1 MDEVQAKAHELAVHV
16 GAMRNAFVFVGPGSE
31 YLTPPSEGARF
42 DWVIVAVHGTSRHRA
57 SIVDLNVLGME
68 QRPLLLA
75 ALVEEL
81 DRRFSSVRLFGS
93 ASSLEAA
100 LDAALAGQAAANRF
114 LEKMEEAHSRVSQ
127 SMASLE
133 DKRHPSGASGQ
144 AA

>member
-1 MDEVQAKAHELAVHV
+1 MDEVQAKAHELAIHV
-16 GAMRNAFVFVGPGSE
+16 GAMRNAFVGPNSE
-31 YLTPPSEGARF
+31 YLTLPSEGARF

-68 QRPLLLA
+68 QRSLLLA
-75 ALVEEL
+75 ARAEEL

-100 LDAALAGQAAANRF
+100 LDAALAGQAAVNRF
-114 LEKMEEAHSRVSQ
+114 LEKMEEAHSRVSR

-133 DKRHPSGASGQ
+133 DKRYPSGASGQ